1 MERQSGAFHWRV
13 PWFVGATAGWS
24 EQLARV
30 ARLGLGVL
38 LVVTSSF
45 VIGLATG
52 LISAPTFAAAPPSPV
67 SEVLSLATTWRGP
80 AGDPVIALAP
90 GLPVKSSNYRGVRI
104 GGTLYYYNLAPRQSY
119 DPLARGE
126 VTADQIQVV
135 AVVGDPP
142 NRVMVYSLK

>member
-1 MERQSGAFHWRV
+1 MERQSEAFHWRV
-13 PWFVGATAGWS
+13 PWFVGAISEWS
-24 EQLARV
+24 GQLSRV
-30 ARLGLGVL
+30 ARLGLGIV
-38 LVVTSSF
+38 LVVSSSL

-52 LISAPTFAAAPPSPV
+52 LISAPTFAAASPSPV
-67 SEVLSLATTWRGP
+67 SEVLSYATTWRG
-80 AGDPVIALAP
+80 AAEDPVIRLAP

-104 GGTLYYYNLAPRQSY
+104 GGTVYYYNLAPRQSY

-126 VTADQIQVV
+126 VTADQIQVD